1 MTSLKLHKYRLMDDT
16 SDQNDHL
23 IIAKRRAPQCLIGDG
38 SEVKTWA
45 EAPHEERRSREE
57 DR

>member
-45 EAPHEERRSREE
+45 EAPHEER
-57 DR
+57 